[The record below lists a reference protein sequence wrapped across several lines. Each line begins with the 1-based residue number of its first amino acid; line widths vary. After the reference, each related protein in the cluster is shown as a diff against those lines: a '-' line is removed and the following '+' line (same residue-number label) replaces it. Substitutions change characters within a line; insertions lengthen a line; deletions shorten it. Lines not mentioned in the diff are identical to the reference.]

1 MSLGCCRSRWIC
13 CRALGSRL
21 YIRLRRVVRSRF
33 SVDCS
38 QLHTYTYLVSAF
50 LRHERIDSA
59 QPEYNFIADKVFQK
73 LCIEKTPPSF
83 TKPLSLQLLTIIIVI
98 VIE

>member
-1 MSLGCCRSRWIC
+1 M
-13 CRALGSRL
+13 
-21 YIRLRRVVRSRF
+21 YIRLSRVVRSRF

-59 QPEYNFIADKVFQK
+59 QAEYNFIADTVFQK
-73 LCIEKTPPSF
+73 VGTLLKITPSF
-83 TKPLSLQLLTIIIVI
+83 TIPLSLQLLTIIIVI
-98 VIE
+98 AIE